1 MLLGERAG
9 REPSSE
15 QATEKNPS
23 CNNPGHWM
31 KPPIGNEL
39 RHRTSAVVVLAVTG
53 SQKSIQDHLGDL
65 AAQALARGEVEAEM
79 LSGKDAAHRR
89 LPRGVSE
96 RIERALH
103 PSNNFGGAAEGGRLA
118 YHPTRE

>member
-15 QATEKNPS
+15 QATEKNSS

-53 SQKSIQDHLGDL
+53 SQKAIQDHLGDL
-65 AAQALARGEVEAEM
+65 AAQALAPSEVEAER
-79 LSGKDAAHRR
+79 LSGKESPQRR
-89 LPRGVSE
+89 LARGASRRTE
-96 RIERALH
+96 GTLH
-103 PSNNFGGAAEGGRLA
+103 PSQ
-118 YHPTRE
+118 H